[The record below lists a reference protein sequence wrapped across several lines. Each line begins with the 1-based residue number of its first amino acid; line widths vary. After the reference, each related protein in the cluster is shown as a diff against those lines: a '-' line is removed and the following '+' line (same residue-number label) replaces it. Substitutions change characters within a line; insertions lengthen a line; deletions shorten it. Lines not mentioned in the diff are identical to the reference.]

1 MNEVPETHP
10 TTIAF
15 AQYPPAHCLAGTEMV
30 LKIQVS
36 CPHGCNLQGK
46 KIRILGQDGSGLAET
61 ELGEFIGNGNMTGNL
76 KLRTPIELGEIAWQ
90 AFFPFCEEGNIR
102 HDESH
107 VRFSFRVLPH
117 ETSLAVWDT
126 PSPAILERES
136 SLKVGVKCAAGCN
149 LAGEGI
155 EIQDH
160 EGKVVATGVLAE
172 SPWPG
177 SQGLY
182 WQEVSFQAPRQ
193 EGYYSWKAQFREP
206 RQAIPHQGAI
216 LPFGLQT
223 TRSPEYRLSI
233 EVMDSESMVP
243 IGEAFIAANTYR
255 TYTDANGRAI
265 LEITGGV
272 YEIYV
277 WRDGY
282 LAWETALEVSADT
295 EIQAKLYVAPAGF

>member
-1 MNEVPETHP
+1 MNRVPDTHP

-15 AQYPPAHCLAGTEMV
+15 AQSPPAHSLAGTEMV
-30 LKIQVS
+30 LRIQVS

-46 KIRILGQDGSGLAET
+46 KIRVLGQDGSELAET
-61 ELGEFIGNGNMTGNL
+61 ELGEFIGNGNTTGDF
-76 KLRTPIELGEIAWQ
+76 KLRTPVELGEIAWR

-107 VRFSFRVLPH
+107 LRFSFQVLPH
-117 ETSLAVWDT
+117 ETSIAVWDT
-126 PSPAILERES
+126 PSPAILGREG
-136 SLKVGVKCAAGCN
+136 SLKVGVKCSAACN
-149 LAGEGI
+149 LAGENI

-160 EGKVVATGVLAE
+160 EGNVVATGILAE

-182 WQEVSFQAPRQ
+182 WIEISFQTPRQ

-206 RQAIPHQGAI
+206 RQVIPHQGAI
-216 LPFGLQT
+216 LPFGFQT
-223 TRSPEYRLSI
+223 ARSPECRLSI
-233 EVMDSESMVP
+233 EVRDSETKAP
-243 IGEAFIAANTYR
+243 IADAFVAANTYHN
-255 TYTDANGRAI
+255 YTDAHGRAI
-265 LEITGGV
+265 LEITGGT

-282 LAWETALEVSADT
+282 LAWETALEISADT
-295 EIQAKLYVAPAGF
+295 EIQAKLSVAPAGF